1 MAPAPTHHITHKHD
15 RSAVDI
21 YIADSLYDRLEYD
34 SGAQDSVCIAFRE
47 EGKKHY
53 DAAWSRKH
61 RYVTFRDLRITPLLI
76 DDQFEGWNDG
86 ECCGYDECIECR
98 EQQVHQYC
106 RLGCTL
112 RRVA

>member
-1 MAPAPTHHITHKHD
+1 LAPAPTHHITHKD
-15 RSAVDI
+15 RSTVDI
-21 YIADSLYDRLEYD
+21 YIADRLYDRLDYD
-34 SGAQDSVCIAFRE
+34 AGAQASVCIAFRE
-47 EGKKHY
+47 EGKKLY
-53 DAAWSRKH
+53 GAGWYRTH
-61 RYVTFRDLRITPLLI
+61 RFVEFDDLTIIPHFE
-76 DDQFEGWNDG
+76 DQFERWNDG